1 MCLCVYVYIY
11 IYVYNELTFKKFS
24 VVVDEN
30 GSLSP
35 KLVLSKGWNRK
46 YTIVHDHM
54 IVGEATHL
62 LPLKAPWNQRVWNG
76 NIGQK

>member
-35 KLVLSKGWNRK
+35 KLVLSKG
-46 YTIVHDHM
+46 
-54 IVGEATHL
+54 
-62 LPLKAPWNQRVWNG
+62 
-76 NIGQK
+76 